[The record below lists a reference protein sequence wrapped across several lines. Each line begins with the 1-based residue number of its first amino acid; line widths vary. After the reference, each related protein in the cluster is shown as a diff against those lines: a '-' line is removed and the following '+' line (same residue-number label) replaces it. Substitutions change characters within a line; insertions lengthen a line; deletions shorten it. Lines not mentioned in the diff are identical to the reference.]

1 MNAALAIVMHALI
14 LHFSLVERG
23 TAGAEQGGVLPQS
36 LSAQDSVPQRPI
48 GIALARRVSRE
59 TGFNYISYRWAVSDT
74 GLQMFPEPKA
84 ATKMK
89 WSYFVAR
96 TLQRLN
102 PGRFF

>member
-1 MNAALAIVMHALI
+1 MHALI

-23 TAGAEQGGVLPQS
+23 TAGAEQGGVLPQN
-36 LSAQDSVPQRPI
+36 LSAQDSCVPERPI
-48 GIALARRVSRE
+48 SIALARRVSRE
-59 TGFNYISYRWAVSDT
+59 NGFNYISYRWAVSDT